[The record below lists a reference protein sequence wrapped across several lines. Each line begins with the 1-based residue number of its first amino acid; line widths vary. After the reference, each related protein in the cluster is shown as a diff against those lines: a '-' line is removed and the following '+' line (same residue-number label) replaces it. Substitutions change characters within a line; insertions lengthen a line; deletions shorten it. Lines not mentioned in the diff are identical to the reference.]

1 MLASIRGN
9 VIEKN
14 GFTAVVECG
23 GFGVEV
29 LLTRRAAELCQLGA
43 QVFLYTLMQIGDAGV
58 VLYGFAGDAERRIF
72 KLIILT
78 RGVGGKAALSIL
90 QCLSPAEIV
99 AAVEENDISLLTS
112 APGIGKKTAERICFE
127 LSDRIHKKG
136 FIQLTGALSHASAA
150 GRQAAASV
158 TAALE
163 SLGFDRA
170 SAVRAYKSVVA
181 EQGEALGESEAIMSC
196 LRILQPRK

>member
-1 MLASIRGN
+1 MLASIRGK
-9 VIEKN
+9 VIEKSE
-14 GFTAVVECG
+14 FTAVVDCN

-29 LLTRRAAELCQLGA
+29 LLTRRAAERCELGA
-43 QVFLYTLMQIGDAGV
+43 QVSLCTLRQISDAGV
-58 VLYGFAGDAERRIF
+58 ALYGFADDTERRTF
-72 KLIILT
+72 KLMILT
-78 RGVGGKAALSIL
+78 KGVGGKAAISIL

-99 AAVEENDISLLTS
+99 TAVEQNDIKLLTS

-136 FIQLTGALSHASAA
+136 FIQLTGELRSAPA
-150 GRQAAASV
+150 GDRQAAAGV
-158 TAALE
+158 LDALE
-163 SLGFDRA
+163 SLGFDRV

-181 EQGEALGESEAIMSC
+181 EQGETLGESEAIMSC